1 MEPSQLKCEK
11 CSKNGVLIV
20 ASIDKA
26 DQPTVYCA
34 DHLVEY
40 AQEKKVH
47 EESKQPE
54 TVLPTQNLFDS
65 LKALRDARL
74 AAYAKIQNS
83 IQSESLTS
91 EKNRTVILSD
101 LEAEKATRE
110 TMFRD
115 DKK

>member
-40 AQEKKVH
+40 AQEKK

-54 TVLPTQNLFDS
+54 TVPPTQNLFDS
-65 LKALRDARL
+65 LKALRNARL
-74 AAYAKIQNS
+74 AEYAKIQTT
-83 IQSESLTS
+83 IQSESITS
-91 EKNRTVILSD
+91 ETNRTVILSG
-101 LEAEKATRE
+101 LEAEKALRE
-110 TMFRD
+110 KLFGD

>member
-1 MEPSQLKCEK
+1 MEASQLKCEK

-40 AQEKKVH
+40 AQEKK
-47 EESKQPE
+47 EESKQLEIIP
-54 TVLPTQNLFDS
+54 PTQNLFDS
-65 LKALRDARL
+65 LKALREARL
-74 AAYAKIQNS
+74 AEYAKIQNG

-91 EKNRTVILSD
+91 EKNRNVILSD
-101 LEAEKATRE
+101 LEAKKAEREK
-110 TMFRD
+110 MFGD

>member
-1 MEPSQLKCEK
+1 M
-11 CSKNGVLIV
+11 KNGVLIV

-40 AQEKKVH
+40 AREKK

-54 TVLPTQNLFDS
+54 TVPPTQNLFDS
-65 LKALRDARL
+65 LKALRNARL
-74 AAYAKIQNS
+74 AEYAKIQNS

-91 EKNRTVILSD
+91 ETNRDAILSD
-101 LEAEKATRE
+101 LEAKKAARE
-110 TMFRD
+110 TMFGD

>member
-11 CSKNGVLIV
+11 CSKNGMLIV

-40 AQEKKVH
+40 AQENKVR

-54 TVLPTQNLFDS
+54 TVIPTQNLFDS
-65 LKALRDARL
+65 LKALRNARL
-74 AAYAKIQNS
+74 AEYAKIQTA
-83 IQSESLTS
+83 IQSESITS
-91 EKNRTVILSD
+91 ETNRTAISSG
-101 LEAEKATRE
+101 LEAEKALRE
-110 TMFRD
+110 KVFGD

>member
-26 DQPTVYCA
+26 DQPIVYCA

-54 TVLPTQNLFDS
+54 TVPPTQNLFDS
-65 LKALRDARL
+65 LKALREARL
-74 AAYAKIQNS
+74 AAYEKLQNG

-91 EKNRTVILSD
+91 ETNRATILSG
-101 LEAEKATRE
+101 LEAEKALRE
-110 TMFRD
+110 KVFGD